1 MNLTAN
7 ERQILRD
14 LASRYMEI
22 ASLPVQAQKRDLWKA
37 LNRSKMERPMVAIDQ
52 LPWNELNADG
62 FLTCKI
68 AYPFWQ
74 GIENQLRS
82 TIYRW
87 EHFPV
92 DMVVEPFITI
102 PKAISCTG
110 YGISIEEETQ
120 ATDETNS
127 VVSHRFINQ
136 LQTEEDLEK
145 IKDMH
150 FTHDEA
156 KSKLWME
163 EAAQVFEGIA
173 PILQSGGTQFHLG
186 VWDTISMLMGVE
198 NAYIELMDRPEFI
211 HAIMEKF
218 THSVLN
224 GIDEANKLGIVNDNI
239 NICHCSYIYTD
250 ELLPDFG
257 QGKGPHSENCWAF
270 GLAQLFSSVS
280 PSITEEFELPY
291 VTRMAEKFGMIYYG
305 CCDRLDDR
313 LDIVKR
319 IPHVKKISC
328 SPWSDRENF
337 AEKIGPTI
345 IMSNKPTPALVAT
358 DTLDEEEIRK
368 DIRRTIDAAKKN
380 NVNLELIL
388 KDISTVRYQPQR
400 LTRWAEIAME
410 EVQR

>member
-7 ERQILRD
+7 ERQLLRD

-52 LPWNELNADG
+52 LPWNELNGDG
-62 FLTCKI
+62 FLTCKV
-68 AYPFWQ
+68 ADPFWQ

-82 TIYRW
+82 AIYRW

-92 DMVVEPFITI
+92 DLVVELFITI
-102 PKAISCTG
+102 PKAITCTG
-110 YGISIEEETQ
+110 YGIGVREETQ
-120 ATDETNS
+120 ATDVTS
-127 VVSHRFINQ
+127 DVVSHHYINQ

-150 FTHDEA
+150 FTHDEE

-186 VWDTISMLMGVE
+186 VWDTISTLMGVE
-198 NAYIELMDRPEFI
+198 NAYIDLMDRPEFI

-224 GIDEANKLGIVNDNI
+224 GIEEANKLGIVNDNT

-257 QGKGPHSENCWAF
+257 QSKGPHSENCWAF

-280 PSITEEFELPY
+280 PAITEEFELPY

-328 SPWSDRENF
+328 SPWSHREAF
-337 AEKIGPTI
+337 AEKIGPSI

-358 DTLDEEEIRK
+358 DSLDEEEIRK
-368 DIRRTIDAAKKN
+368 DIRRTVDAAKRN
-380 NVNLELIL
+380 HVNLELIL

>member
-68 AYPFWQ
+68 ADPFWQ

-150 FTHDEA
+150 FTHDKA

>member
-1 MNLTAN
+1 MNLTAA
-7 ERQILRD
+7 ERRILRD

-22 ASLPVQAQKRDLWKA
+22 ASLPVQAEKRDLWKA
-37 LNRSKMERPMVAIDQ
+37 LNRSRMERPMVVIDQ
-52 LPWNELNADG
+52 LPWNELNDDG
-62 FLTCKI
+62 SLTCQI
-68 AYPFWQ
+68 ADPFWR

-87 EHFPV
+87 NRFPA
-92 DMVVEPFITI
+92 DMVVEPFVTI

-120 ATDETNS
+120 ATDATNS
-127 VVSHRFINQ
+127 VVSHHFFNQ

-156 KSKLWME
+156 QSRLWME
-163 EAAQVFEGIA
+163 EAADVFDGVA
-173 PILQSGGTQFHLG
+173 PVLQSGGSQFHLG
-186 VWDTISMLMGVE
+186 VWDTISMLMGVT
-198 NAYIELMDRPEFI
+198 NAYIDLLDRPEFI

-224 GIDEANKLGIVNDNI
+224 GIKEANELGIHNDIANT
-239 NICHCSYIYTD
+239 CHCSYIYTD

-257 QGKGPHSENCWAF
+257 QGKGSQSRNCWAF
-270 GLAQLFSSVS
+270 GMAQLFSSVS
-280 PSITEEFELPY
+280 PDITEEFEIPY
-291 VTRMAEKFGMIYYG
+291 ITRMAKPFGMIYYG

-313 LDIVKR
+313 LEMVKR
-319 IPHVKKISC
+319 IPHLRKVSC
-328 SPWSDRENF
+328 SPWSDREAF
-337 AEKIGPTI
+337 AEKIGPTL
-345 IMSNKPTPALVAT
+345 IMSNKPTPAYLAA
-358 DTLDEEEIRK
+358 DSMDEDEIRR
-368 DIRRTIDAAKKN
+368 DIRRTIDAARN
-380 NVNLELIL
+380 HHVNLELIL

-410 EVQR
+410 EVSR

>member
-1 MNLTAN
+1 
-7 ERQILRD
+7 
-14 LASRYMEI
+14 
-22 ASLPVQAQKRDLWKA
+22 
-37 LNRSKMERPMVAIDQ
+37 
-52 LPWNELNADG
+52 
-62 FLTCKI
+62 
-68 AYPFWQ
+68 
-74 GIENQLRS
+74 
-82 TIYRW
+82 
-87 EHFPV
+87 
-92 DMVVEPFITI
+92 
-102 PKAISCTG
+102 
-110 YGISIEEETQ
+110 
-120 ATDETNS
+120 
-127 VVSHRFINQ
+127 
-136 LQTEEDLEK
+136 
-145 IKDMH
+145 
-150 FTHDEA
+150 
-156 KSKLWME
+156 ME

>member
-37 LNRSKMERPMVAIDQ
+37 LNRSQMQRPMVVIDQ
-52 LPWNELNADG
+52 LPWNELNDDG
-62 FLTCKI
+62 SLTCQI
-68 AYPFWQ
+68 QDPFWQ

-82 TIYRW
+82 AIYRW
-87 EHFPV
+87 TRFPV
-92 DMVVEPFITI
+92 DMVIEPFITI
-102 PKAISCTG
+102 PKAITCTG
-110 YGISIEEETQ
+110 YGIKIEEETQ
-120 ATDETNS
+120 ATDSTNS
-127 VVSHRFINQ
+127 VVSHHFFNQ

-150 FTHDEA
+150 FTHDEE
-156 KSKLWME
+156 KSKLWLD
-163 EAAQVFEGIA
+163 EAASVFEGIA
-173 PILQSGGTQFHLG
+173 PVMQSGGHQFHLG
-186 VWDTISMLMGVE
+186 VWDTISMLMGVT
-198 NAYIELMDRPEFI
+198 NAYIDLMDRPEFI

-224 GIDEANKLGIVNDNI
+224 GIEEANRLGIVNDNT
-239 NICHCSYIYTD
+239 NTCHCSYIYTD

-257 QGKGPHSENCWAF
+257 KSKGSHSENCWAF

-280 PSITEEFELPY
+280 PAITEEFELPY
-291 VTRMAEKFGMIYYG
+291 ITRMAEKFGMIYYG

-313 LDIVKR
+313 LDLVQR
-319 IPHVKKISC
+319 IPHVRKVSC
-328 SPWSDRENF
+328 SPWSQREAF
-337 AEKIGPTI
+337 AEKIGPSL
-345 IMSNKPTPALVAT
+345 IMSNKPTPAYVAT
-358 DTLDEEEIRK
+358 DSMDEEEIRR
-368 DIRRTIDAAKKN
+368 DIRRTIDAAN
-380 NVNLELIL
+380 RYHVNLELIL
-388 KDISTVRYQPQR
+388 KDISTIRYQPQR